1 MPDQA
6 IACIC
11 RLALGVQLGL
21 DLGQFDQRRAVARQ
35 YAKAQ
40 YARQMGAAPVILGAG
55 GEVFA
60 AWSVDLASQLSGER
74 GGESPRIIEAWHNLS
89 GCCASWLRGARR
101 IPVLFT
107 FWKQSLPNAT
117 ILTNG

>member
-21 DLGQFDQRRAVARQ
+21 DLDQFDQRGAVAWL

-40 YARQMGAAPVILGAG
+40 YPWQMGAAAVVLGPDAG
-55 GEVFA
+55 GPHQE
-60 AWSVDLASQLSGER
+60 
-74 GGESPRIIEAWHNLS
+74 PRAVKFLQH
-89 GCCASWLRGARR
+89 G
-101 IPVLFT
+101 
-107 FWKQSLPNAT
+107 Q
-117 ILTNG
+117 